1 MKAEYQSID
10 IRTAWFP
17 VTQTWIVYQDF
28 FLDAYSVIPSKTNK
42 QKKKKSPAFHWTP
55 PLVLEAIILA
65 IRTS

>member
-17 VTQTWIVYQDF
+17 VTQTWIGYQHF
-28 FLDAYSVIPSKTNK
+28 FLGAYSVIPSKTK
-42 QKKKKSPAFHWTP
+42 KKKKSPDFHWTP
-55 PLVLEAIILA
+55 PLVLEAIMLA